1 MSNKV
6 DLVSECTFVK
16 ELLISLYTKKRK
28 KNKQTPKPR
37 DTLIVGDKRGEI
49 KSMSED
55 VIQRNGRE

>member
-28 KNKQTPKPR
+28 KKNPRPR
-37 DTLIVGDKRGEI
+37 DTLIVGDERGEI
-49 KSMSED
+49 KSVSED